1 MRIRP
6 IRSDDHEAVGALTL
20 RAYDASGGWIGGEYR
35 TALADP
41 SQRVSGAT
49 EVLVAELDGDDLRV
63 RIAGTVTFVLPGDPE
78 WHDRP
83 DPSGD
88 CGFRILAVDPDV
100 QGRGVG
106 DALVRACLD
115 RGQARGCQRMTIV
128 SMAWMTRAHGLYRRH
143 GFVRRPDLDVRFP
156 PGIGYG
162 FTRDLRPDAAA
173 RFTPPGPVPEQ
184 VPWFEDAWGLVRGD

>member
-6 IRSDDHEAVGALTL
+6 IRPEDHTPVGALTL
-20 RAYDASGGWIGGEYR
+20 RAYDASGGRISGDYR

-41 SQRVSGAT
+41 SLRVGGAT
-49 EVLVAELDGDDLRV
+49 EVLVAELDDGDHPGRV
-63 RIAGTVTFVLPGDPE
+63 VGTVTFVLPGDTE
-78 WHDRP
+78 WEDRP

-100 QGRGVG
+100 QGQGVG

-115 RGQARGCQRMTIV
+115 RARTRGCRRMTII
-128 SMAWMTRAHGLYRRH
+128 SMAWMTRAHELYRRH

-162 FTRDLRPDAAA
+162 FTRDLRLDVDGHFA
-173 RFTPPGPVPEQ
+173 PPGPVPDE
-184 VPWFEDAWGLVRGD
+184 VPWFEDAWRSVRGD